1 MADGQAFNYFIFIY
15 MLFYPRYKLTA
26 GAGACRENLTLKGLV
41 GIRTIKLCILL
52 IHKWLVYDL

>member
-52 IHKWLVYDL
+52 IHK